1 MKRITAFLLF
11 AGLCLTQ
18 ACNNANNNKDSVDS
32 AKQANREKDTNGIM
46 NNNDSLSTASSGTP
60 STMPVDK
67 DVSDFAVKAAA
78 GGMME
83 VQLGQIAQQKATNQR
98 VKDFGAMMVKDHSA
112 ANDELKKLASS
123 KNITLPTS
131 VSNEQQKDID
141 DLNKKTGA
149 DFDKAYM
156 KMMVNDH
163 EKDIKDFE
171 KAGNNLKDADV
182 KSFAMKTLPTLQKH
196 LDSAKAITGKK

>member
-1 MKRITAFLLF
+1 MKKITAFLLL

-32 AKQANREKDTNGIM
+32 AKAANSDKDTNGF
-46 NNNDSLSTASSGTP
+46 NSNNDSLSTASSGT
-60 STMPVDK
+60 TMPVDK
-67 DVSDFAVKAAA
+67 DVADFAVKAAS
-78 GGMME
+78 GGMEE
-83 VQLGQIAQQKATNQR
+83 VQLGQLAQQKASSQR
-98 VKDFGAMMVKDHSA
+98 VKDFGSMMVQDHSA
-112 ANDELKKLASS
+112 ANDELKRLASS

-131 VSNEQQKDID
+131 VSNDQQDDIN
-141 DLNKKTGA
+141 DLSKKSGT

-163 EKDIKDFE
+163 EKDIKEFE

-182 KSFAMKTLPTLQKH
+182 KNFAMKTLPTLQKH

>member
-1 MKRITAFLLF
+1 MKKITAFLLL
-11 AGLCLTQ
+11 AGLSLTQ

-32 AKQANREKDTNGIM
+32 AKEANSDKDTNGF
-46 NNNDSLSTASSGTP
+46 NSNNDSLSTASSGT
-60 STMPVDK
+60 TMPVDK
-67 DVSDFAVKAAA
+67 DVADFAVKAAS
-78 GGMME
+78 GGMEE
-83 VQLGQIAQQKATNQR
+83 VQLGQLAQQKASSQR
-98 VKDFGAMMVKDHSA
+98 VKDFGSMMVQDHSA
-112 ANDELKKLASS
+112 ANDELKRLASS

-131 VSNEQQKDID
+131 VSNDQQDDIN
-141 DLNKKTGA
+141 DLSKKSGT

-163 EKDIKDFE
+163 EKDIKEFE

-182 KSFAMKTLPTLQKH
+182 KNFAMKTLPTLQKH